1 MQSIKNRGQNETK
14 TPEVLLT
21 KLKGRSL
28 NSLYCTIRNAQRR
41 VVIPAF

>member
-1 MQSIKNRGQNETK
+1 MNKK

-28 NSLYCTIRNAQRR
+28 NSSYCRSIVAYEWESFRA
-41 VVIPAF
+41 